1 MKKTSDDDDD
11 EDSRRRKKLNP
22 LIHPPPKKKTT
33 AANTPTNNKQ
43 LRPGD
48 RYEGELY
55 LGFASGLGMLTRQ
68 DGRVYRGEFL
78 LGRRHGCGAQ
88 VDLSPFYE
96 EVARG
101 TDAAEAW
108 ERTKEAVAA
117 TAERGTY
124 RGDEFD
130 MGPVEDDDEGAA
142 RKPRGGRKGARGKG
156 GGGGGSPYGDG
167 SEGVLPSDREHRF
180 CTLAEVEGTVEEAE
194 HLVARARMF
203 EHKPDG
209 AVSTSMSH
217 DDDGSP
223 APLMQDPLHYPF
235 GTKWMAPGPLGQCF
249 RLPDDKATLEALDAA
264 AHNHE
269 LVWREFNLPRVI
281 EPGTDMA
288 HAVRHSEQ
296 VAAARLRELEPEEM
310 LQAAERLV
318 REARALA
325 EAEARAQQE
334 REDAAAGKRAPG
346 GGGGGGGGKPRQ
358 RERISDEDLVADAS
372 SLGASRG
379 SSGGWGGGSAF
390 GSMTAS
396 LFGRGRGSGH
406 GSENPAALLASALG
420 RAGRAAAAV
429 ASRVPVGG
437 KRGLARPSSCSS
449 SSSGRD

>member
-1 MKKTSDDDDD
+1 MAAAAAAEKK
-11 EDSRRRKKLNP
+11 
-22 LIHPPPKKKTT
+22 KKKTNDEDFEKKT
-33 AANTPTNNKQ
+33 QPPPFLSSHEITKNQPTNPHNKQ

-48 RYEGELY
+48 RYEGELH

-68 DGRVYRGEFL
+68 DGKVYRGEFL

-88 VDLSPFYE
+88 VDLSAFYE

-101 TDAAEAW
+101 TGAEEAW

-117 TAERGTY
+117 TAQRGTF

-130 MGPVEDDDEGAA
+130 SGPVEDDDDSSSSK
-142 RKPRGGRKGARGKG
+142 RKKNRGSDSDDDDA
-156 GGGGGSPYGDG
+156 GDG
-167 SEGVLPSDREHRF
+167 ILPSDREHRF
-180 CTLAEVEGTVEEAE
+180 CTLAEVEGTVEEVE

-209 AVSTSMSH
+209 AVSTSLTH
-217 DDDGSP
+217 DDSGAP

-249 RLPDDKATLEALDAA
+249 RLPDDERTLEAMDAA

-288 HAVRHSEQ
+288 AAVRHSQRVAQ
-296 VAAARLRELEPEEM
+296 VRLRDAEPREM
-310 LQAAERLV
+310 LKKARELL

-325 EAEARAQQE
+325 EEEARAQRE
-334 REDAAAGKRAPG
+334 REDLAAGRVPARRKQ
-346 GGGGGGGGKPRQ
+346 Q
-358 RERISDEDLVADAS
+358 RERISEEDLVADAS
-372 SLGASRG
+372 GLSASGAGRNDRG
-379 SSGGWGGGSAF
+379 SGGSSAF

-396 LFGRGRGSGH
+396 LFGGRGGLSRSRN
-406 GSENPAALLASALG
+406 GSEDSPQQLLASAL
-420 RAGRAAAAV
+420 GRAAAAV
-429 ASRVPVGG
+429 ASRVARGG
-437 KRGLARPSSCSS
+437 RRGLSRPQRSRSS
-449 SSSGRD
+449 SSAIVRGE